1 VKQKID
7 ALEQEIDE
15 VKARVKELEQKRE
28 IKDWRRRKKR
38 AGTEA
43 PIFDCLARQLV

>member
-15 VKARVKELEQKRE
+15 VKARVKELEQKKGNQGLDNDE
-28 IKDWRRRKKR
+28 KKELEQKR
-38 AGTEA
+38 DDLTAA
-43 PIFDCLARQLV
+43 LQLV